1 MPAATS
7 ILAAM
12 AGPDQPS
19 VPAGADAIHLHHG
32 WWPPGKIPAPD
43 GCIAHALGALGRGH
57 APGRITRGSLRISR
71 KHARHR
77 RPHRHGRPRAGHP
90 PPPMPL
96 RPIPTAGM
104 QPRAGPRRVVAHF
117 AKKRPPPPTRTMAD
131 PEPAIRSRRRCHR
144 GPSGPPGRSPW
155 QALAG
160 SLRVSQ
166 KHTHRLRPHRH
177 GRPRAGHP
185 PPPMPPRPIPTAGT
199 RPRAGSLR
207 VSRKNA
213 HCLRPHHH
221 GRP

>member
-12 AGPDQPS
+12 AGPDQSS

-43 GCIAHALGALGRGH
+43 GCIAHAPGALGRGH
-57 APGRITRGSLRISR
+57 ALGRLTRGSLRISR
-71 KHARHR
+71 KYARHR

-90 PPPMPL
+90 PPADATATHPDRRDAAPR
-96 RPIPTAGM
+96 RPSQGRCAFREKTPTA
-104 QPRAGPRRVVAHF
+104 
-117 AKKRPPPPTRTMAD
+117 
-131 PEPAIRSRRRCHR
+131 SN
-144 GPSGPPGRSPW
+144 
-155 QALAG
+155 
-160 SLRVSQ
+160 
-166 KHTHRLRPHRH
+166 PHH

-185 PPPMPPRPIPTAGT
+185 LPSSMPPRPIPTAGTQPLAGSRRVVARFAKIRPPPPPSPPWPTPSRPSAPPMPPRPIPTAGT